1 MKRLHGMELFAEVAK
16 AHSFSRAAATLGM
29 PTSTVSRQVAELERA
44 VGLRLLSRNTR
55 RVELT
60 DAGRLYFERC
70 RRIVAE
76 AEIAHEELRDQLEIP
91 SGPLRVQLPAA
102 YALDALMP
110 ALVAFG
116 GRYPEIRLQL
126 SVAGP
131 EYAEHPPEIGDVS
144 IRLGEQPDSS
154 LVARRLGAV
163 HAQLYAS
170 PAYLAAR
177 GAPLGPADLAR
188 HDCIGLR
195 AGGGQPAPWP
205 LQRGREQLLVPVEYR
220 YGANDACMA
229 RQLAVLGAGIAALG
243 GDESSRLRSGEL
255 ARVLPAWNLGPIEVH
270 AVTETRLLPART
282 RRLIDF
288 LAEYLDTPQ
297 DNPAHGLA
305 PELRIRRAA

>member
-1 MKRLHGMELFAEVAK
+1 MKRLQGMELFAEVAK

-29 PTSTVSRQVAELERA
+29 PTSTVSRHVAELERS

-76 AEIAHEELRDQLEIP
+76 AEIAHEELREQLELP

-116 GRYPEIRLQL
+116 SRYPDIRLQM

-131 EYAEHPPEIGDVS
+131 EFAEQPPEIGDVS
-144 IRLGEQPDSS
+144 IRLGELPDSS
-154 LVARRLGAV
+154 LVARRVGAV
-163 HAQLYAS
+163 HAGLYAS

-177 GAPLGPADLAR
+177 GMPVSPADLAR
-188 HDCIGLR
+188 H
-195 AGGGQPAPWP
+195 ASGQAACSAP
-205 LQRGREQLLVPVEYR
+205 G
-220 YGANDACMA
+220 
-229 RQLAVLGAGIAALG
+229 
-243 GDESSRLRSGEL
+243 
-255 ARVLPAWNLGPIEVH
+255 
-270 AVTETRLLPART
+270 
-282 RRLIDF
+282 
-288 LAEYLDTPQ
+288 
-297 DNPAHGLA
+297 
-305 PELRIRRAA
+305 

>member
-16 AHSFSRAAATLGM
+16 AHSFSRAAAALGM
-29 PTSTVSRQVAELERA
+29 PTSTVSRQVAELERS

-91 SGPLRVQLPAA
+91 SGPLHVQLPAA
-102 YALDALMP
+102 YALDALIP

-116 GRYPEIRLQL
+116 GRYPEIRLQM

-131 EYAEHPPEIGDVS
+131 EFAEHPPEIGDVS

-154 LVARRLGAV
+154 LVARRLGEV
-163 HAQLYAS
+163 HAHLYAS

-177 GAPLGPADLAR
+177 GTPASPADLQH

-195 AGGGQPAPWP
+195 TGGGQPAPWP
-205 LQRGREQLLVPVEYR
+205 LQRGRDQLLVPVEHR
-220 YGANDACMA
+220 YGANDASMA

-243 GDESSRLRSGEL
+243 GDESGRLRSGAL
-255 ARVLPAWNLGPIEVH
+255 ARVLPAWSLAPVEVH

-282 RRLIDF
+282 RRFIDF
-288 LAEYLDTPQ
+288 LADYL
-297 DNPAHGLA
+297 DNPARARA
-305 PELRIRRAA
+305 PDLQIRRAA

>member
-16 AHSFSRAAATLGM
+16 AHSFSRAAAALGM
-29 PTSTVSRQVAELERA
+29 PTSTVSRHVAELERA

-76 AEIAHEELRDQLEIP
+76 AEIAHEELRDQLEVP

-102 YALDALMP
+102 YALDALIP

-116 GRYPEIRLQL
+116 SRYPEIRLQM
-126 SVAGP
+126 SVVGP
-131 EYAEHPPEIGDVS
+131 EFAEHPPEIGDVS
-144 IRLGEQPDSS
+144 IRLGELPDSS
-154 LVARRLGAV
+154 LVARRLGTV
-163 HAQLYAS
+163 HASLYAS

-177 GAPLGPADLAR
+177 GAPMSPAELQR

-195 AGGGQPAPWP
+195 TTAGQPAPWP
-205 LQRGREQLLVPVEYR
+205 LQRGRDQLLVPVEHR

-229 RQLAVLGAGIAALG
+229 RQLAVLGTGIAALG
-243 GDESSRLRSGEL
+243 GDESGRVRSGEL
-255 ARVLPAWNLGPIEVH
+255 ARVLPAWSLGPIEVH
-270 AVTETRLLPART
+270 AVTETRLLPAKT

-288 LAEYLDTPQ
+288 LGDYLD
-297 DNPAHGLA
+297 NPGLFLE
-305 PELRIRRAA
+305 PELPVRRAA

>member
-1 MKRLHGMELFAEVAK
+1 
-16 AHSFSRAAATLGM
+16 
-29 PTSTVSRQVAELERA
+29 VAELERS

-76 AEIAHEELRDQLEIP
+76 AEIAHEELREQLELP

-116 GRYPEIRLQL
+116 SRYPDIRLQM

-131 EYAEHPPEIGDVS
+131 EFAEHPPEIGDVS
-144 IRLGEQPDSS
+144 IRLGELPDSS
-154 LVARRLGAV
+154 LVARRLGVV
-163 HAQLYAS
+163 HAGLYAS

-177 GAPLGPADLAR
+177 GMPVSPADLAR

-195 AGGGQPAPWP
+195 AGGGQAAPWP
-205 LQRGREQLLVPVEYR
+205 LQRGREQLLVPVEHR

-229 RQLAVLGAGIAALG
+229 RQLAMLGAGIAALG
-243 GDESSRLRSGEL
+243 GDESGRLRSGEL
-255 ARVLPAWNLGPIEVH
+255 ARVLPAWSLGPIEVH

-282 RRLIDF
+282 RYLIDF
-288 LAEYLDTPQ
+288 LADYL

-305 PELRIRRAA
+305 PELRIRRVA

>member
-1 MKRLHGMELFAEVAK
+1 MKRLQGMELFAEVAK

-29 PTSTVSRQVAELERA
+29 PTSTVSRHVAELERS

-76 AEIAHEELRDQLEIP
+76 AEIAHEELREQLELP

-116 GRYPEIRLQL
+116 SRYPDIRLQM

-131 EYAEHPPEIGDVS
+131 EFAEQPPEIGDVS
-144 IRLGEQPDSS
+144 IRLGELPDSS
-154 LVARRLGAV
+154 LVARRVGAV
-163 HAQLYAS
+163 HAGLYAS

-177 GAPLGPADLAR
+177 GMPVSPADLAR

-195 AGGGQPAPWP
+195 AGGGQAAPWP
-205 LQRGREQLLVPVEYR
+205 LQRGREQLLVPVEHR

-243 GDESSRLRSGEL
+243 GDESGRLRSGEL
-255 ARVLPAWNLGPIEVH
+255 ARVLPAWSLGPIEVH

-282 RRLIDF
+282 RYLIDF
-288 LAEYLDTPQ
+288 LADYL

-305 PELRIRRAA
+305 PELRIRRVA

>member
-16 AHSFSRAAATLGM
+16 AHSFSRAAAALGM
-29 PTSTVSRQVAELERA
+29 PTSTVSRHVAELERA

-70 RRIVAE
+70 LRIVAE
-76 AEIAHEELRDQLEIP
+76 AEIAHEELRDQLEVP

-102 YALDALMP
+102 YALDALIP

-116 GRYPEIRLQL
+116 SRYPEIRLQM

-144 IRLGEQPDSS
+144 IRLGELPDSS

-163 HAQLYAS
+163 HASLYAS

-177 GAPLGPADLAR
+177 GTPMSPAELQR

-195 AGGGQPAPWP
+195 TGAGQPAPWP
-205 LQRGREQLLVPVEYR
+205 LQRGRDQLLVPVEHR

-243 GDESSRLRSGEL
+243 GDESGRVRSGEL
-255 ARVLPAWNLGPIEVH
+255 ARVLPAWSLGPIEVH
-270 AVTETRLLPART
+270 AVTETRLLPAKT
-282 RRLIDF
+282 RCLIDF
-288 LAEYLDTPQ
+288 LGDYLD
-297 DNPAHGLA
+297 NPGLFLE
-305 PELRIRRAA
+305 PELPVRRAA

>member
-16 AHSFSRAAATLGM
+16 AHSFSRAAAALGM
-29 PTSTVSRQVAELERA
+29 PTSTVSRHVAELERA

-76 AEIAHEELRDQLEIP
+76 AEIAHEELRDQLEVP

-102 YALDALMP
+102 YALDALIP

-116 GRYPEIRLQL
+116 SRYPEIRLQM
-126 SVAGP
+126 SVVGP
-131 EYAEHPPEIGDVS
+131 EFAEHPPEIGDVS
-144 IRLGEQPDSS
+144 IRLGELPDSS
-154 LVARRLGAV
+154 LVARRLGTV
-163 HAQLYAS
+163 HASLYAS

-177 GAPLGPADLAR
+177 GAPTSPAELQR

-195 AGGGQPAPWP
+195 TNAGQPAPWP
-205 LQRGREQLLVPVEYR
+205 LQRGRDQLLVPVEHR

-243 GDESSRLRSGEL
+243 GDESGRVRSGEL
-255 ARVLPAWNLGPIEVH
+255 ARVLPAWSLGPIEVH
-270 AVTETRLLPART
+270 AVTETRLLPAKT

-288 LAEYLDTPQ
+288 LGDYLD
-297 DNPAHGLA
+297 NPGLFLE
-305 PELRIRRAA
+305 PELPVRRAA

>member
-1 MKRLHGMELFAEVAK
+1 MKRLQGMELFAEVAK

-29 PTSTVSRQVAELERA
+29 PTSTVSRHVAELERS

-76 AEIAHEELRDQLEIP
+76 AEIAHEELREQLELP

-116 GRYPEIRLQL
+116 SRYPDIRLQM

-131 EYAEHPPEIGDVS
+131 ECAEQPPEIGDVS
-144 IRLGEQPDSS
+144 IRLGELPDSA
-154 LVARRLGAV
+154 LVARRVGAV
-163 HAQLYAS
+163 HAGLYAS

-177 GAPLGPADLAR
+177 GRPASPAALGR

-205 LQRGREQLLVPVEYR
+205 LQRGREQLLVPVEHR

-243 GDESSRLRSGEL
+243 GDESGRLRSGEL
-255 ARVLPAWNLGPIEVH
+255 ARVLPAWSLGPIEVH

-282 RRLIDF
+282 RYLIDF
-288 LAEYLDTPQ
+288 LADYL

-305 PELRIRRAA
+305 PELRIRRVA

>member
-1 MKRLHGMELFAEVAK
+1 MKRLQGMELFAEVAK

-29 PTSTVSRQVAELERA
+29 PTSTVSRHVAELERS

-76 AEIAHEELRDQLEIP
+76 AEIAHEELREQLELP

-116 GRYPEIRLQL
+116 SRYPDIRLQM

-131 EYAEHPPEIGDVS
+131 EFAEHPPEIGDVS
-144 IRLGEQPDSS
+144 IRLGELPDSS
-154 LVARRLGAV
+154 LVARRLGVV
-163 HAQLYAS
+163 HAGLYAS

-177 GAPLGPADLAR
+177 GMPVGPADLAR

-205 LQRGREQLLVPVEYR
+205 LQRGREQLLVPVEHR

-243 GDESSRLRSGEL
+243 GDESGRLRSGEL

-282 RRLIDF
+282 RYLIDF
-288 LAEYLDTPQ
+288 LADYL

-305 PELRIRRAA
+305 PELRIRRVA